1 MSPVRDYKKARVSNG
16 MSPVRNYSKTRVSN
30 GIKPFT
36 PVQYVMGKAEFCGLD
51 FTVNENVLIP
61 RPETEILV
69 DTVVEMISRSLDI
82 ARDGE
87 PAELLT
93 GLPVCQLKILDIGTG
108 CGNIAISLI
117 KKIPDCKIIA
127 SDISTEALE
136 VAKINARRH
145 GVYDR
150 IEFVESDLF
159 DKIEGRFDIIIS
171 NPPYVARSEFET
183 LQKEI
188 LMEPRVAIDGG
199 EDGLN
204 FYRKIIPGALRHLK
218 PGGVLVMEIGYGQR
232 RDVSKIIEETGK
244 MELLEVKIDQNSI
257 DRIIF
262 AKWIN

>member
-1 MSPVRDYKKARVSNG
+1 MSTVR
-16 MSPVRNYSKTRVSN
+16 
-30 GIKPFT
+30 PFT
-36 PVQYVMGKAEFCGLD
+36 PVQYVMNKAEFCGLD

-69 DTVVEMISRSLDI
+69 DTVVELFQGSGFRVQG
-82 ARDGE
+82 RR
-87 PAELLT
+87 
-93 GLPVCQLKILDIGTG
+93 ILDLGTG

-159 DKIEGRFDIIIS
+159 DRIEGRFDIIIS
-171 NPPYVARSEFET
+171 NPPYVARGEFET
-183 LQKEI
+183 LQKEV

-218 PGGVLVMEIGYGQR
+218 PGGILVMEIGYGQR
-232 RDVSKIIEETGK
+232 RDVSKIIEEAGNL
-244 MELLEVKIDQNSI
+244 ELSEVKIDRNNI
-257 DRIIF
+257 DRIIV